1 VTVEVDWAPALASG
15 PGCVGS
21 AAAAVS
27 VGWLVEGG
35 PSAEVRAV
43 WVLHATNPRPAAATE
58 NAASA
63 RLI

>member
-15 PGCVGS
+15 AGCVGS
-21 AAAAVS
+21 AAAVS

-58 NAASA
+58 NAASV